1 MKSLKMS
8 THGVQE
14 RMPKN
19 TETNGWA
26 FSSAWAEFIA
36 MFFYVHGKQ

>member
-8 THGVQE
+8 TLGVQE

-19 TETNGWA
+19 TE
-26 FSSAWAEFIA
+26 
-36 MFFYVHGKQ
+36 Q